1 MPNTLEIYKL
11 QEPDSL
17 ATAIANKYV
26 AWDNSR
32 DRWYADARETLENL
46 YATSTHDIFT
56 QYHDWDNS
64 THIPKM
70 TQIRDMLITYYLDA
84 MFGLPDFVDWEP
96 YDEKGTN
103 FELKNTLK
111 SVMKQMLNDS
121 DFKPTIRQL
130 VEDYVDYGNAFAT
143 AVPYRKT
150 LQESI
155 IYEGPKA
162 FRIDPMDIFFDPLA
176 SSFEQAPK
184 IIRTTMTLGE
194 LMQSAEQFTDDQNL
208 FNKAFKK
215 ALKKRHQIYNTIAA
229 NNKDAIV
236 DDMCHIAGFDSWSTY
251 YASDVVELLTF
262 YGDLYDCDTGKLHK
276 KCRIVVMDRAY
287 VLLEEP
293 IKDFGF
299 GCNIFKAGWR
309 DRKDNLWSMSP
320 LDNIKG
326 MQYMVDFLENKR
338 ADVFNFISNP
348 MVVTQGDAEMPEYL
362 FPGCHI
368 GLDTDATI
376 QFIKPDATALQADL
390 YIDRYLNQMEEM
402 AGMPKEAMGFRT
414 PGEKTAF
421 EISQLNT
428 AASRLF
434 NEKVHKFETEM
445 LEPLLTL
452 MIRLYLSDPDKIVRI
467 KVVDE
472 EGLVSFENVNIEDIK
487 TEGRF
492 VAVGSTTYTEKAQ
505 IAQTLMQLSNT
516 ALYADPLVSNWIDP
530 KTVAKALI
538 YSTGLDKFNNIL
550 DQNARVKSELE
561 MQRAAERANQALDR
575 QRARGI
581 ENAQQDAM

>member
-84 MFGLPDFVDWEP
+84 MFGLPDFVDWDP

-150 LQESI
+150 LQESV

-276 KCRIVVMDRAY
+276 KTRIVVMDRAY

>member
-32 DRWYADARETLENL
+32 DRWYSNARETLENL
-46 YATSTHDIFT
+46 YATSTHDIFS
-56 QYHDWDNS
+56 QCHDWDNS
-64 THIPKM
+64 THIPKL

-84 MFGLPDFVDWEP
+84 MFGLPDFIDWEP
-96 YDEKGTN
+96 YDSSSTN
-103 FELKNTLK
+103 VEVKNTLK
-111 SVMKQMLNDS
+111 NIAKQMLNDS
-121 DFKPTIRQL
+121 EFKPTIRQL

-143 AVPYRKT
+143 AVPYQKT
-150 LQESI
+150 LGSDLL
-155 IYEGPKA
+155 YTGPKA
-162 FRIDPMDIFFDPLA
+162 FRINPMDIFFDPLA
-176 SSFEQAPK
+176 TSFEQSPK

-194 LMQSAEQFTDDQNL
+194 LMQSAEQFTDDENL
-208 FNKAFKK
+208 FNKALKK
-215 ALKKRHQIYNTIAA
+215 AMKKRHQIYNTIAA
-229 NNKDAIV
+229 NNKDVIV

-293 IKDFGF
+293 IKDYGF

-326 MQYMVDFLENKR
+326 MQYMIDFLENKR

-368 GLDTDATI
+368 GLDADATI
-376 QFIKPDATALQADL
+376 QFIKPDATALQADF
-390 YIDRYLNQMEEM
+390 YIDRYLTQMEEM

-421 EISQLNT
+421 EVSQLNT

-434 NEKVHKFETEM
+434 NEKVHKFELEM
-445 LEPLLTL
+445 LEPLITL
-452 MIRLYLSDPDKIVRI
+452 MIRIYMSDSSRIITVKRTTEYGDEVFDELSL
-467 KVVDE
+467 E
-472 EGLVSFENVNIEDIK
+472 ELKAN
-487 TEGRF
+487 GRF
-492 VAVGSTTYTEKAQ
+492 VAIGSTTYTEKAQ
-505 IAQTLMQLSNT
+505 IAQTLLQLSNT
-516 ALYADPLVSNWIDP
+516 ALYQDPLVSNWINP
-530 KTVAKALI
+530 KVTAKALI
-538 YSTGLDKFNNIL
+538 YSTGLDKFDNIL
-550 DQNARVKSELE
+550 MKDARVLSELE
-561 MQRAAERANQALDR
+561 MRRTQEAATQVLEEQ
-575 QRARGI
+575 QARGLV
-581 ENAQQDAM
+581 NAEQGIM

>member
-11 QEPDSL
+11 QEPDGL
-17 ATAIANKYV
+17 ATAIANKFV

-32 DRWYADARETLENL
+32 DRWYNNAKETLQNL
-46 YATSTHDIFT
+46 YATSTHDIT
-56 QYHDWDNS
+56 NQCHDWDNS
-64 THIPKM
+64 THIPKI

-84 MFGLPDFVDWEP
+84 MFGLPDFIDWEA
-96 YDEKGTN
+96 YDTN
-103 FELKNTLK
+103 STNVETKNTLK
-111 SVMKQMLNDS
+111 NIAKQMLHDS

-143 AVPYRKT
+143 AVPYQKV
-150 LQESI
+150 LHQDLLYS
-155 IYEGPKA
+155 GPKA

-184 IIRTTMTLGE
+184 IIRTVMTIGE
-194 LMQSAEQFTDDQNL
+194 LMQSAEQFTQDENM
-208 FNKAFKK
+208 FNKAVKK
-215 ALKKRHQIYNTIAA
+215 ALKKRHWIYDTIAA

-236 DDMCHIAGFDSWSTY
+236 DDMCRIAGFDSWSTY
-251 YASDVVELLTF
+251 YASDTVELLTF

-276 KCRIVVMDRAY
+276 KTRIVVMDRSHI
-287 VLLEEP
+287 LLEEP
-293 IKDFGF
+293 ITDYGF

-326 MQYMVDFLENKR
+326 MQYMIDFLENKR

-348 MVVTQGDAEMPEYL
+348 MVVTKGDAEMPEYL

-368 GLDTDATI
+368 GLDTDAEI
-376 QFIKPDATALQADL
+376 QFIKPDATALQADF
-390 YIDRYLNQMEEM
+390 YIQNYLNQMEEM

-421 EISQLNT
+421 EVSQLNT

-434 NEKVHKFETEM
+434 NEKVHKFELEM
-445 LEPLLTL
+445 LEPLITL
-452 MIRLYLSDPDKIVRI
+452 MIRIYMSDSNRIV
-467 KVVDE
+467 VVKGE
-472 EGLVSFENVNIEDIK
+472 TPNGTEYFEDVNLEDLK
-487 TEGRF
+487 TQGRF

-516 ALYADPLVSNWIDP
+516 VLYQDPLVSNWINP
-530 KTVAKALI
+530 EATAKALI
-538 YSTGLDKFNNIL
+538 YSTGLDKFDGIL
-550 DQNARVKSELE
+550 KKNARVTAELQMKS
-561 MQRAAERANQALDR
+561 AAESANQIMDQQYAQGL
-575 QRARGI
+575 
-581 ENAQQDAM
+581 ENAEQGIM

>member
-32 DRWYADARETLENL
+32 DRWYSNARETLENL
-46 YATSTHDIFT
+46 YATSTHDIFS
-56 QYHDWDNS
+56 QCHDWDNS
-64 THIPKM
+64 THIPKL

-84 MFGLPDFVDWEP
+84 MFGLPDFIDWEP
-96 YDEKGTN
+96 YDSSSTN
-103 FELKNTLK
+103 VEVKNTLK
-111 SVMKQMLNDS
+111 NIAKQMLNDS
-121 DFKPTIRQL
+121 EFKPTIRQL

-143 AVPYRKT
+143 AVPYQKALGT
-150 LQESI
+150 DLL
-155 IYEGPKA
+155 YAGPKA

-194 LMQSAEQFTDDQNL
+194 LMQSAEQFTDDENL
-208 FNKAFKK
+208 FNKALKK
-215 ALKKRHQIYNTIAA
+215 AMKKRHQIYNTIAA

-293 IKDFGF
+293 IKDYGF

-326 MQYMVDFLENKR
+326 MQYMIDFLENKR

-368 GLDTDATI
+368 GLDADATI
-376 QFIKPDATALQADL
+376 QFIKPDATALQADF
-390 YIDRYLNQMEEM
+390 YIDRYLTEMEEM

-421 EISQLNT
+421 EVSQLNT

-434 NEKVHKFETEM
+434 NEKVHKFELEM
-445 LEPLLTL
+445 LEPLITL
-452 MIRLYLSDPDKIVRI
+452 MIRIYMSDSSRIITVKRTTEYGDEVFDELSL
-467 KVVDE
+467 E
-472 EGLVSFENVNIEDIK
+472 ELKAN
-487 TEGRF
+487 GRF
-492 VAVGSTTYTEKAQ
+492 VAIGSTTYTEKAQ
-505 IAQTLMQLSNT
+505 IAQTLLQLSNT
-516 ALYADPLVSNWIDP
+516 ALYQDPLVSNWINP
-530 KTVAKALI
+530 KVTAKALI
-538 YSTGLDKFNNIL
+538 YSTGLDKFDNIL
-550 DQNARVKSELE
+550 MKDARVLSELE
-561 MQRAAERANQALDR
+561 MRRTQEAATQVLEEQ
-575 QRARGI
+575 QARGLV
-581 ENAQQDAM
+581 NAEQGIM